1 MMSTQSEQYE
11 QVERAAQDA
20 IEREPKPTEEFLVSS
35 RELVD
40 QGSVRT
46 AAEDL
51 SSVPKPAERPIT
63 DEAPESV
70 VVAFFHPDQQFKRT
84 RGLRQIIVTPGKELI
99 DMEPVH
105 VAVGGRVFKLERG
118 KVVTVPECVVC
129 ALLCAEAV
137 EYAPVQENGRKR
149 MRRTRT
155 LRFPFT
161 LYR

>member
-1 MMSTQSEQYE
+1 MPSESERYE
-11 QVERAAQDA
+11 QLERAAEDHLTH
-20 IEREPKPTEEFLVSS
+20 EPPPREEYFTST
-35 RELVD
+35 RDLVD
-40 QGSVRT
+40 APGQRT

-51 SSVPKPAERPIT
+51 SSVPKPAERAVT

-70 VVAFFHPDQQFKRT
+70 VVAFFHPDQTFRRT
-84 RGLRQIIVTPGKELI
+84 HGLRQIIVTPGKDLV
-99 DMEPVH
+99 DLEPVH

-137 EYAPVQENGRKR
+137 EYAPVHENGRKR